1 MADNQTHGD
10 ARVLGLIPARGG
22 SKGLPGKN
30 LLDACGRPLIGWSVK
45 SALDSRTITRTVT
58 TTDSPEIAAVAAQQ
72 GSDVPFM
79 RPAELATDEA
89 GMMETVFH
97 ALDQLPNFDY
107 VMLLQ
112 PTSPL
117 RTAEDI
123 DTAFQ
128 LLRDSGANSCV
139 SVTRTT
145 ENPFLTFTVEG
156 AARHM
161 RQVVQPV
168 RPSSGGRIF
177 RRPISSTALSMSPR
191 WRGCVNRA
199 RSWPTTPWP
208 MSCPS
213 TGRSMLTQRGI
224 FVSVA
229 AVFCN
234 MFSHSQSLVPSSY
247 DATK

>member
-58 TTDSPEIAAVAAQQ
+58 TTDSPEIAAVAAQH

-97 ALDQLPNFDY
+97 ALDQLPGFDY

-128 LLRDSGANSCV
+128 LLRDSGASSCV

-156 AARHM
+156 AAGHM
-161 RQVVQPV
+161 RQVVQPLKTIV
-168 RPSSGGRIF
+168 RRQDF
-177 RRPISSTALSMSPR
+177 
-191 WRGCVNRA
+191 
-199 RSWPTTPWP
+199 PTTYKLNGAIYVAKVAWLREQSSFVADDTVAYVMPKH
-208 MSCPS
+208 
-213 TGRSMLTQRGI
+213 RSIDVDTERDFRECCDRLLQR
-224 FVSVA
+224 V
-229 AVFCN
+229 
-234 MFSHSQSLVPSSY
+234 QP
-247 DATK
+247 